1 MRTATVPYKAVQHV
15 LYGMVAVL
23 IRHDGE
29 RRRHLFLTGQAIGL
43 LKIEKQIFHVRIRQG
58 TGIPAP
64 A

>member
-1 MRTATVPYKAVQHV
+1 
-15 LYGMVAVL
+15 MVAVL